1 MLLFLVA
8 RMGYD
13 RRAGKAWLLTAW
25 ALMLICFFLLPKPG
39 TLPADS
45 LSPVNVN
52 YVSGMSDAAPQS
64 WMPAWAWLAA
74 LMTGL
79 SLLARLP
86 THFALKRFCRPASGL
101 A

>member
-45 LSPVNVN
+45 LIPFPVNN
-52 YVSGMSDAAPQS
+52 
-64 WMPAWAWLAA
+64 
-74 LMTGL
+74 
-79 SLLARLP
+79 R
-86 THFALKRFCRPASGL
+86 
-101 A
+101 